1 MKNMVGKKIGS
12 IEVSLRCYLEYRN
25 YHWEADIATKIE
37 TIRGSEPGR
46 NWGGRGE
53 EEYSRQREET
63 VQMPWVGSLLGIYN
77 KKFQGTE
84 NG

>member
-1 MKNMVGKKIGS
+1 MNNKVGKKIGS

-46 NWGGRGE
+46 NWGGGGGKKSILGRG
-53 EEYSRQREET
+53 
-63 VQMPWVGSLLGIYN
+63 
-77 KKFQGTE
+77 KKQYKCPEWGVY
-84 NG
+84 

>member
-46 NWGGRGE
+46 NWGGGGR
-53 EEYSRQREET
+53 R
-63 VQMPWVGSLLGIYN
+63 V
-77 KKFQGTE
+77 F
-84 NG
+84 